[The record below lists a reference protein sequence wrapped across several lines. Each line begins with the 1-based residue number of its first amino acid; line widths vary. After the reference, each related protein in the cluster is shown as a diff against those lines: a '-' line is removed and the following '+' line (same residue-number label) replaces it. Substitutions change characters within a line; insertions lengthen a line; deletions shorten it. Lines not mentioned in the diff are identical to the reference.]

1 MSFEIDGVTYCIYP
15 LLDDKPNFENV
26 LVENRK
32 CFAKKKFK
40 KGELVENGLIN
51 ADGTTTGYILFYN
64 ISENPNVKLICH
76 FVNKTVC
83 VVAIKNIEIG
93 DELTKSTWSFS

>member
-15 LLDDKPNFENV
+15 LLDDKPNFENI
-26 LVENRK
+26 LVENRR

-40 KGELVENGLIN
+40 KGELIENGLIN
-51 ADGTTTGYILFYN
+51 LDGTTTGCILFYGV
-64 ISENPNVKLICH
+64 SENPNVKLICH
-76 FVNKTVC
+76 FINRKVC

-93 DELTKSTWSFS
+93 DELVKSTWSFS